1 MEQVPSSDELSP
13 FSLLLESSGGFLFGG
28 MARQSGWPGRRKEK
42 EVGE

>member
-1 MEQVPSSDELSP
+1 MFVPVTNVMASISYSAVVR
-13 FSLLLESSGGFLFGG
+13 GRFLFGG